1 VAWLGRILAALVLF
15 VCLYVAFGG
24 AMTAAFPVHPRG
36 RMIDIGGRHLRL
48 VCEGPA
54 DARPVVLLEA
64 GSFGFAAD
72 WAEVQKRLTA
82 QGVRSCAYD
91 RAGMGF
97 SDPGPQPRDGI
108 AIASDLEKLLKAA
121 SVPGP
126 YVLVGHS
133 MAGLHVRLF
142 AGRNPDKVAGLVLV
156 DAATPEASDAP
167 MLRSFVDHYATVSN
181 LAGWGASAGL
191 FKPLTGVMG
200 DKIGLE
206 GQAAKE
212 KRWAFARGPHNVAS
226 AQEVGEWMAAAEQA
240 KASGALDPDWPV
252 AVVMAGPG
260 RFSWKRI
267 QAVPANQS
275 RHGYVENVPA
285 AGHASLLGHRHADA
299 IVRGI
304 DHVLK
309 AYAAGRE
316 PRHAPSTA
324 SAP

>member
-1 VAWLGRILAALVLF
+1 MLGWLGRILAALVLF
-15 VCLYVAFGG
+15 FCLYVAFGG

-36 RMIDIGGRHLRL
+36 QFIDIGGRKLRI

-97 SDPGPQPRDGI
+97 SDPGPQPRDGV
-108 AIASDLEKLLKAA
+108 AIATDLEKLLKAA
-121 SVPGP
+121 NVPGP

-133 MAGLHVRLF
+133 MAGLHVRMF

-156 DAATPEASDAP
+156 DAATPEASDVP
-167 MLRSFVDHYATVSN
+167 MLRTFVGHYTTVSN
-181 LAGWGASAGL
+181 LAGWGASAGM

-206 GQAAKE
+206 GRAAEE
-212 KRWAFARGPHNVAS
+212 KRWAFAHGPHNVTS
-226 AQEVGEWMAAAEQA
+226 AQEVSEWMAVSEQA
-240 KASGALDPDWPV
+240 RALGPLNPDWPV

-260 RFSWKRI
+260 RLSWKKI
-267 QAVPANQS
+267 QTAPARQS
-275 RHGYVENVPA
+275 RHGYVENVEA
-285 AGHASLLGHRHADA
+285 AGHASLLGRRFADA

-304 DHVLK
+304 DHVL
-309 AYAAGRE
+309 AAAN
-316 PRHAPSTA
+316 APAGQPAAA
-324 SAP
+324 SAS